1 MITADLIPKR
11 MRAMLMQ
18 MAPARVRTL
27 LFRLRNSIQS
37 WWPYR
42 ISFQDRGLVR
52 KESPFNFAVSRNN
65 ILEELGKK
73 YKPTKQ
79 LHNYLVYYWLHFRDI
94 RLEVR
99 RVLEIGLE
107 TDRSIRMWEEF
118 FPNAM
123 VYGVDINPQCQQF
136 EGDRRRVCIGDQ
148 SDVAFLDRVVNE
160 AGGSFDI
167 VIDDGSHRVD
177 HQLKAFNFLFPRLS
191 DHGIYVMED
200 TGGPVGDFNLITVKA
215 LRALV
220 DNIMYWP
227 RGLDPGA
234 WPNLSK
240 FSGATS
246 WIDRNI
252 IGVAFYRWIVFVMR
266 GRNPEDNPFL
276 HE

>member
-18 MAPARVRTL
+18 TAPARVRTL

-118 FPNAM
+118 FPNAT

-136 EGDRRRVCIGDQ
+136 EGDRRRVFIGDQ
-148 SDVAFLDRVVNE
+148 SDLAFLDKVVNE
-160 AGGSFDI
+160 AGGSLDI
-167 VIDDGSHRVD
+167 VIDDGSHRVERE
-177 HQLKAFNFLFPRLS
+177 L
-191 DHGIYVMED
+191 E
-200 TGGPVGDFNLITVKA
+200 
-215 LRALV
+215 
-220 DNIMYWP
+220 
-227 RGLDPGA
+227 
-234 WPNLSK
+234 NLSL
-240 FSGATS
+240 SVREGRRHRRCRSVRTHSDS
-246 WIDRNI
+246 WRTRMGYHPGSVPD
-252 IGVAFYRWIVFVMR
+252 AR
-266 GRNPEDNPFL
+266 GSR
-276 HE
+276 HRQTG

>member
-1 MITADLIPKR
+1 MISADIIPKP
-11 MRAMLMQ
+11 MRLMLMRT
-18 MAPARVRTL
+18 APVWVRTNF
-27 LFRLRNSIQS
+27 FRLLYLVQS
-37 WWPYR
+37 RWPYR
-42 ISFQDRGLVR
+42 VSFHDSGLVR
-52 KESPFNFAVSRNN
+52 RESPFSFAVSKSN
-65 ILEELGKK
+65 ILEELGNK

-79 LHNYLVYYWLHFRDI
+79 LHNYLIYYWLHFRDI

-99 RVLEIGLE
+99 SVLEIGLE

-118 FPNAM
+118 FPNAT
-123 VYGVDINPQCQQF
+123 VYGVDINPQCQQL
-136 EGDRRRVCIGDQ
+136 EGNRRRVFIGDQ
-148 SDVAFLDRVVNE
+148 SDLQFLDKVVNE

-167 VIDDGSHRVD
+167 VIDDGSHRVE
-177 HQLKAFNFLFPRLS
+177 HQLKTFDFLFPRLTA
-191 DHGIYVMED
+191 HGIYVMED

-227 RGLDPGA
+227 KGLDPGT
-234 WPNLSK
+234 WPNLAK
-240 FSGATS
+240 FSDGAS

-276 HE
+276 KE